1 MISQIISIIILLWVG
16 EDDILCVWAL
26 GLNDSIY
33 AERGMTFVILK
44 RQLLNATSFFIF
56 EWGEGQHVG
65 VRNTFVV
72 GCGISCEFTQASSQY
87 FKADEGRNNL
97 KESILTHTTY

>member
-44 RQLLNATSFFIF
+44 RQLLNATSFFTVYLS
-56 EWGEGQHVG
+56 EVRVNMWGSVT
-65 VRNTFVV
+65 R
-72 GCGISCEFTQASSQY
+72 
-87 FKADEGRNNL
+87 L
-97 KESILTHTTY
+97 